1 MNTFEDRLTVMLDEV
16 ASSVHPHPDP
26 DGIFTPTVSVVPN
39 NVKLFRPR
47 YIAVAAAGI
56 FFVGGSAFAMEKIT
70 NDPPKK
76 VVPAASPVTEPRHEP
91 TTTTLAPV
99 VTIAPTTGTT
109 LPSESPHKPVL
120 APVPPTEP
128 TVATVPPTEPTVP
141 PTEPTVAP
149 VAPVAIE
156 FTARLGTE
164 GRAKNP
170 MTQGFYGNA
179 QPGSAIHVE
188 SPYGVA
194 DTTANAN
201 GKWETKL
208 TMLEVPPGTNVG
220 VRITSSTSDRVRE
233 FSLLRPAPAPP
244 TTVAIEFTAFLGTN
258 GQANTPMTQMFYGN
272 AQPGSAIRVGCDW
285 GVAETVANADG
296 IWQTTLTMGDVP
308 PGTTIGVRITSNTS
322 TRVREFTLQRPG
334 TPVPP
339 SIDFT
344 ANAAWATTGA
354 TPPFNEYFGNSTA
367 GAVISLTSPY
377 GSKQVES
384 NAEGHW
390 SARIEFP
397 DAPVGETFN
406 VHITSSKG
414 TAVYDLPLTRT
425 SPG

>member
-1 MNTFEDRLTVMLDEV
+1 MNTFEDRLTVLLDDV

-26 DGIFTPTVSVVPN
+26 DGIFSPTVSVVPT
-39 NVKLFRPR
+39 NVRVFRPR
-47 YIAVAAAGI
+47 YITVAAAGI
-56 FFVGGSAFAMEKIT
+56 FFVGGSAFAMERI
-70 NDPPKK
+70 NSDPPKSI
-76 VVPAASPVTEPRHEP
+76 VPATAPVTEPTHES
-91 TTTTLAPV
+91 TSTSV
-99 VTIAPTTGTT
+99 APTTSVATAVETT
-109 LPSESPHKPVL
+109 LPSESPHKPVIE
-120 APVPPTEP
+120 PVRSTEP
-128 TVATVPPTEPTVP
+128 TVPPTEPTVP
-141 PTEPTVAP
+141 PTEPTVAT
-149 VAPVAIE
+149 VAPVVIE
-156 FTARLGTE
+156 FTAKLGAD
-164 GRAKNP
+164 GRAKTP

-179 QPGSAIHVE
+179 EPGSAIHVE
-188 SPYGVA
+188 SQYGVA
-194 DTTANAN
+194 DTTANGN

-244 TTVAIEFTAFLGTN
+244 TTVVIEFTAFLGPN
-258 GQANTPMTQMFYGN
+258 GQANTPMTQGFYGN

-285 GVAETVANADG
+285 GVAETVAGPDG

-322 TRVREFTLQRPG
+322 DRVREFTLQRPG
-334 TPVPP
+334 TATPP

-344 ANAAWATTGA
+344 AKAAWATTDA
-354 TPPFNEYFGNSTA
+354 TPPYDEYSGNSTA

-406 VHITSSKG
+406 VHVTSSKG
-414 TAVYDLPLTRT
+414 TAVYDLPLTRV
-425 SPG
+425 SPA